1 MDMLLGTK
9 EPMTQDDEGD
19 FVRDND
25 AFRDRV
31 RADGS
36 ARFPA
41 AEGRYHLY
49 VSWACPWAHRIII
62 VRMLKGLEEVIGMS
76 VVDPIRD
83 EAGWAFREGDGHS
96 ADPINGFQYLSE
108 AYAATD
114 ADYLGGVTVPVLWD
128 KVEKCIVSNA
138 DDDLMRTLT
147 REFDA
152 FTQSRLDLYPEGLR
166 EEIDEVNDLVYPNIN
181 DGVYRCGFAGTQTAY
196 DRWVHRLFEAL
207 DLLESRLAGRR
218 YLVGE
223 SITEADWR
231 LFVTLIRFDPVYH
244 GHFKC
249 NLRRLVDYPH
259 LSGYLRDL
267 YQQPGIAETVNFDH
281 IKRHYYMTHD
291 DINPTRIVPAG
302 PIQDLLAAPGRDRI
316 WLATR
321 S

>member
-1 MDMLLGTK
+1 
-9 EPMTQDDEGD
+9 MTQDDEGD

>member
-1 MDMLLGTK
+1 MDTLLGTE

-19 FVRDND
+19 FVRADD

-114 ADYLGGVTVPVLWD
+114 ADYLGRVTVPVLWD
-128 KVEKCIVSNA
+128 KVGKCIVSNA

-181 DGVYRCGFAGTQTAY
+181 DGVYRCGFAGTQAAY
-196 DRWVHRLFEAL
+196 HRWVHRLFEAL

-249 NLRRLVDYPH
+249 NLRRLIDYPH

-316 WLATR
+316 GLG
-321 S
+321 

>member
-181 DGVYRCGFAGTQTAY
+181 NGVYRCGFAATQTAY

-249 NLRRLVDYPH
+249 NLRRLIDYPH

-316 WLATR
+316 GQR
-321 S
+321 